1 MKITPIA
8 LNAWFEIKRT
18 TFLWSNN
25 AVLYLNLLFCS
36 CKQKTCIDVIMLLF
50 ADVLFLT
57 GYNFKNV
64 PTDKITNN
72 NSNTEKAQM

>member
-8 LNAWFEIKRT
+8 LNAWFEIKST

-50 ADVLFLT
+50 ADVLF
-57 GYNFKNV
+57 
-64 PTDKITNN
+64 
-72 NSNTEKAQM
+72 